1 MPTSA
6 PSLSELA
13 RAAKDH
19 FDRLERELAEIDLLI
34 QQARIEAGRHEQ
46 KRAIS
51 ADKLEAAAAGGR
63 DADGRPAIDQLMT
76 LTKRAS
82 LMQAQVDILEGKQ
95 KILTRFRDAMRELCD
110 GFSVLPLVSLEAS
123 ENGASPLPPELN
135 RAVLAAQENLRR
147 EIARQMHDGPAQSLT
162 NIVLRAQIV
171 ERLMARDPGMAQAEV
186 HELIDMV
193 QQTLDSTKTFIFDVR
208 PMVLD
213 DLGLVPTLR
222 RSSRDRGLRSQLPV
236 SFESVGADRR
246 LDVEIESTIFRVL
259 DDATAGFIATSPARV
274 VVRLDWTDDALL
286 ARVTAEREESIEA
299 EASEELDR
307 TLQGPAAPGSDV
319 PPALADMI
327 TQRRASAEAAT
338 VARATARARATALPA
353 QTWTEI
359 QQRASTVG
367 LQVRLSPDGR
377 TLEAELPL
385 GR

>member
-1 MPTSA
+1 
-6 PSLSELA
+6 
-13 RAAKDH
+13 
-19 FDRLERELAEIDLLI
+19 
-34 QQARIEAGRHEQ
+34 
-46 KRAIS
+46 
-51 ADKLEAAAAGGR
+51 
-63 DADGRPAIDQLMT
+63 MT

-123 ENGASPLPPELN
+123 ENGASPLPPEVN
-135 RAVLAAQENLRR
+135 RAVLAAQEDLRR

-171 ERLMARDPGMAQAEV
+171 ERLMSRDPGMAQAEV

-222 RSSRDRGLRSQLPV
+222 RSSRDRGLRSQVPV
-236 SFESVGADRR
+236 SFESMGADRR
-246 LDVEIESTIFRVL
+246 LDVESESTIFRVL

-274 VVRLDWTDDALL
+274 VVRLDWTDDALR
-286 ARVTAEREESIEA
+286 ARVTAEREEILEA
-299 EASEELDR
+299 EASEEQDR
-307 TLQGPAAPGSDV
+307 KLEGPAAPGSDV

-327 TQRRASAEAAT
+327 SQRRASAEAAS

-353 QTWTEI
+353 QSWTEI
-359 QQRASTVG
+359 QQRALTVG
-367 LQVRLSPDGR
+367 LQVRLSSDGR

-385 GR
+385 GH

>member
-13 RAAKDH
+13 RAANDH
-19 FDRLERELAEIDLLI
+19 CERLERELAEIDLLI
-34 QQARIEAGRHEQ
+34 QQARTEAGRHEQ
-46 KRAIS
+46 KRAI
-51 ADKLEAAAAGGR
+51 AAEKLEAATAGGR
-63 DADGRPAIDQLMT
+63 DADGTGAIDQLMT

-95 KILTRFRDAMRELCD
+95 KILMRFLDAMRELSD
-110 GFSVLPLVSLEAS
+110 GLALLPLVSLEPS
-123 ENGASPLPPELN
+123 ENGASPLPPEMT
-135 RAVLAAQENLRR
+135 RAVLAAQEDLRR

-171 ERLMARDPGMAQAEV
+171 ERLMQRDPTMAQAEV
-186 HELIDMV
+186 SELIDMV
-193 QQTLDSTKTFIFDVR
+193 QQTLESTKTFIFDVR

-222 RSSRDRGLRSQLPV
+222 RAARDRGLRSKLPV

-259 DDATAGFIATSPARV
+259 DDAMAGFIGTAPARV
-274 VVRLDWTDDALL
+274 VVRLDWTDDAMR
-286 ARVTAEREESIEA
+286 ARVTAEREEGSEA
-299 EASEELDR
+299 DAAEEQDR
-307 TLQGPAAPGSDV
+307 TLQGPAAPDSDV

-327 TQRRASAEAAT
+327 SQRRATAEVAT
-338 VARATARARATALPA
+338 AARATARARATALAA

-377 TLEAELPL
+377 SLEAELPL

>member
-34 QQARIEAGRHEQ
+34 QQARVEAARHEQ
-46 KRAIS
+46 KRAVA
-51 ADKLEAAAAGGR
+51 ADKLEVAAAGGR
-63 DADGRPAIDQLMT
+63 DADGRQVIDQLMT
-76 LTKRAS
+76 MTKRAS
-82 LMQAQVDILEGKQ
+82 LMEAQVDILEGKQ

-123 ENGASPLPPELN
+123 ENGASPLPPEIN
-135 RAVLAAQENLRR
+135 RAVLAAQEDLRR

-222 RSSRDRGLRSQLPV
+222 RSSRDRGLRSQVPV
-236 SFESVGADRR
+236 SFESMGADRR

-274 VVRLDWTDDALL
+274 VVRLDWTDALR
-286 ARVTAEREESIEA
+286 ARVTAEREEVLEA
-299 EASEELDR
+299 EASEEQDR
-307 TLQGPAAPGSDV
+307 DLQGPAAPGSDV

-327 TQRRASAEAAT
+327 SQRRASAEAAS

-359 QQRASTVG
+359 RQRALSVG
-367 LQVRLSPDGR
+367 LDVRLSADGR